1 MNLSRILVTLAIILF
16 ISGCASRGGVESEP
30 VPVEDRQSTESVDPG
45 ETYREDAQAAGATAG
60 EGFSSEELNDPDS
73 LLSQRVIYFDFDS
86 NEITPQFAEVLA
98 AHADYLATHPEIRMI
113 VEGHTDER
121 GSQEYNLAL
130 GERRAE
136 AVKRILVLNG
146 ADAAQIQS
154 ISFGE
159 EKPAQEGSNEDA
171 WAQNR
176 RAELLYQR

>member
-1 MNLSRILVTLAIILF
+1 MNLSRILIALSITLLIA
-16 ISGCASRGGVESEP
+16 GCASRGGVEPEP
-30 VPVEDRQSTESVDPG
+30 APVEDRQTTEGAEASDA
-45 ETYREDAQAAGATAG
+45 YREDAQAAGAAAG
-60 EGFSSEELNDPDS
+60 EGFSSEELDDPGS

-86 NEITPQFAEVLA
+86 NEITPQFADVLA
-98 AHADYLATHPEIRMI
+98 AHGGYLAAHPEIRMT

-154 ISFGE
+154 VSFGE
-159 EKPAQEGSNEDA
+159 EKPAQEGSNEEA